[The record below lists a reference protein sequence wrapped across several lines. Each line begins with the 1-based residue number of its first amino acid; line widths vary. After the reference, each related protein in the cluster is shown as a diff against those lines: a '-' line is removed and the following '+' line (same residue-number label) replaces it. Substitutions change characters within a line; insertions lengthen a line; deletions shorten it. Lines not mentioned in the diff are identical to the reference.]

1 MQSKDLLT
9 LPKELGE
16 NLRLLRRVCEKTL
29 DDVAAGSGLSKSFVG
44 FVESGQR
51 RIKSQDLRKLLA
63 VYDYTLEWFLSKTQD
78 TVEGFAFDP
87 EAMVQTRNQSI
98 LLDGSRKDGEFSLL
112 LLRPM
117 RHAKDTVFLEL
128 YLPPETVMT
137 KDFTRASGI
146 IRGYVCD
153 GTLLIEM
160 RDKEHIARE
169 REEFCFDGRKDHIFR
184 NFTQVPTRVLLTI
197 TPVA

>member
-63 VYDYTLEWFLSKTQD
+63 VYNYTLEWFLSKTQD
-78 TVEGFAFDP
+78 TVEGFAFDA

-98 LLDGSRKDGEFSLL
+98 LLDGSRKDGEFSLV

-117 RHAKDTVFLEL
+117 RHEKDTEFIEL
-128 YLPPETVMT
+128 YLPPETIMT
-137 KDFTRASGI
+137 KDFTRSGGT

-160 RDKEHIARE
+160 RDKEHIARQ

-184 NFTQVPTRVLLTI
+184 NFTQVPTRVLFTN
-197 TPVA
+197 TPM